1 MISSKEM
8 FSRFNEVSFDYESL
22 INNNEYRQQYSTE
35 AIGLEIGYYSKSK
48 TDLYINGI
56 KRGRL
61 ISKIPKIFDGFIY
74 YFDDNKMV
82 MARRMVNNRE
92 ADITFID
99 YSEQYCFGYTYAVVG
114 GLIPR
119 RCFVYEMDADR
130 IIGFKYSN
138 SYHNDGEIKPPAIII
153 DEKYNYS
160 NEGLCSIEVTNSFYD
175 FASGNEHVNNHMICD
190 YYNGKY
196 WFPTFK

>member
-61 ISKIPKIFDGFIY
+61 ISKIPKTFDGFIY

-92 ADITFID
+92 VDITFLD

-114 GLIPR
+114 GLIPW

-175 FASGNEHVNNHMICD
+175 FASGNEQVNNHMICN

-196 WFPTFK
+196 WLPTK